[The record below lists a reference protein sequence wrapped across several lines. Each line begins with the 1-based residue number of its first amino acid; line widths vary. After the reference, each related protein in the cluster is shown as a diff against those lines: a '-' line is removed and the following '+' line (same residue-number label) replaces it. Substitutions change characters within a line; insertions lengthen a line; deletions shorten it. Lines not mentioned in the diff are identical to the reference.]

1 VEITVKRLPGGGALN
16 LTLLLALGGTWL
28 FWTLWLF
35 SKNRAFLWLGF
46 GALWLLVI
54 IAGSTLVTQA
64 LKVSKPILA
73 TLSGASTLALLA
85 WFPLAGFHRQAWQIL
100 LLGIPL
106 SVLAL
111 CRYWIVR
118 TERSLKPSL
127 RTGTLERR
135 PPG

>member
-1 VEITVKRLPGGGALN
+1 MKRLQGGGAVN
-16 LTLLLALGGTWL
+16 LTLLLALGATWL
-28 FWTLWLF
+28 FWTLWLL
-35 SKNRAFLWLGF
+35 SKNRAFLWVGF

-54 IAGSTLVTQA
+54 IAGSTLVAQA
-64 LKVSKPILA
+64 VKVSKPILA

-111 CRYWIVR
+111 CRYWIAR
-118 TERSLKPSL
+118 TENSLKQSL
-127 RTGTLERR
+127 RTSKLERT

>member
-1 VEITVKRLPGGGALN
+1 VKRLQGGGAVN
-16 LTLLLALGGTWL
+16 LTLLLALGATWL
-28 FWTLWLF
+28 FWTLWLL
-35 SKNRAFLWLGF
+35 SKNRAFLWVGF

-54 IAGSTLVTQA
+54 IAGSTLVAQA
-64 LKVSKPILA
+64 VKVSKPILA

-111 CRYWIVR
+111 CRYWIAR
-118 TERSLKPSL
+118 TENSLKQSL
-127 RTGTLERR
+127 RTSKLERT

>member
-1 VEITVKRLPGGGALN
+1 VKRLQGGSAVN
-16 LTLLLALGGTWL
+16 LTLLLALGATWL
-28 FWTLWLF
+28 FWTLWLL
-35 SKNRAFLWLGF
+35 SKNRAFLWVGF

-54 IAGSTLVTQA
+54 IAGSTLVAQA
-64 LKVSKPILA
+64 VKVSKPLLA

-111 CRYWIVR
+111 CRYWIAR
-118 TERSLKPSL
+118 TENSLKQSL
-127 RTGTLERR
+127 RTSKRERT

>member
-1 VEITVKRLPGGGALN
+1 VKRLQGGGAVN
-16 LTLLLALGGTWL
+16 LTLLLALGATWL
-28 FWTLWLF
+28 FWTLWLL
-35 SKNRAFLWLGF
+35 SKNRAFLWVGF
-46 GALWLLVI
+46 GALWLLII

-64 LKVSKPILA
+64 VKVSKPILA

-85 WFPLAGFHRQAWQIL
+85 WFPLAGFHRQAWQVL

-118 TERSLKPSL
+118 TENSLKQSL
-127 RTGTLERR
+127 RTSRLERT

>member
-1 VEITVKRLPGGGALN
+1 VKRLQGGGAVN
-16 LTLLLALGGTWL
+16 LTLLLALGATWL
-28 FWTLWLF
+28 FWTLWLL
-35 SKNRAFLWLGF
+35 SKNRAFLWVGF

-54 IAGSTLVTQA
+54 IAGSTLVAQA
-64 LKVSKPILA
+64 VKVSKPLLA

-106 SVLAL
+106 LALAL
-111 CRYWIVR
+111 CRYSIGR
-118 TERSLKPSL
+118 TESSLKRSL